1 VVTVN
6 IVETYELALVY
17 LGKVEVWAVNEV
29 SLTVPRGQFLAIL
42 GPSSAGK
49 SSLLNLIGAQQTAS
63 MGRVIV
69 DGVSVTNL
77 TGDERADFRR
87 TRVGYVAQV
96 TRLAPSLTVLRN
108 VMLPLLPYARGMPY
122 DLTTRARELLEALE
136 LGAHA
141 GQLPSM
147 LSEGQAQ
154 RVAIARALIARPALL
169 LLDEPFLSLGRG
181 TDGATLNLLD
191 RLNRESGLSVI
202 LATRDQGVAEVADL
216 IVRMDKGRL
225 VS

>member
-1 VVTVN
+1 
-6 IVETYELALVY
+6 
-17 LGKVEVWAVNEV
+17 
-29 SLTVPRGQFLAIL
+29 
-42 GPSSAGK
+42 
-49 SSLLNLIGAQQTAS
+49 

-202 LATRDQGVAEVADL
+202 LATRDQGVAEVADR
-216 IVRMDKGRL
+216 IMRMDKGRL